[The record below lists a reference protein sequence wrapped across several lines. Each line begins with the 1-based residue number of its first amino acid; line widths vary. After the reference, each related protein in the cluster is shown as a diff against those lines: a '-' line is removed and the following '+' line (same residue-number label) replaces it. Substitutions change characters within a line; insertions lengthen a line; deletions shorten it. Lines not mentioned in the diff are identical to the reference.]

1 MSQTIV
7 GNLAVELGISDA
19 QLQAGLA
26 QAVAQ
31 SQQAGQKMAK
41 AINQGMSSSSGG
53 GINPA
58 GLLSLSRAI
67 DDVQYGFRGI
77 VNNIEGIVTQFGGT
91 AALAGGLTIAA
102 VAINTFGDD
111 IAYAFDKMIDGR
123 NEMQKLA
130 DQTRYAASI
139 FGELEARITATG
151 NQLKKLAE
159 SDAGAGIGGFVRRT
173 AGYDTAAINEQSRSL
188 FAQLSEQMM
197 LDSRQAG
204 KNRSATDAGL
214 NFLDP
219 GQNPEQMR
227 MRAEA
232 TRRALPNEFQRN
244 LAFGKLTDQLAQN
257 EFGGDFTRARQ
268 RARELIG
275 QASLGIEEGFKAL
288 NKIGNGKLESERI
301 KILAENI
308 AAAKDDFDRSTGA
321 IEELNRMDRME
332 RQIIDRQ
339 FGEYERA
346 VGRQDD
352 LFRQRDDILLQRS
365 RSEILGSAADV
376 FGRNIN
382 AGQDDPQLKKLDEIK
397 EEIKNLGTITGLG

>member
-1 MSQTIV
+1 MSSTIV
-7 GNLAVELGISDA
+7 GNLAVELGVSDA

-26 QAVAQ
+26 QAVTQ
-31 SQQAGQKMAK
+31 SQVAGQKMAN
-41 AINQGMSSSSGG
+41 AINQGMKSTSGG
-53 GINPA
+53 GMNPQ
-58 GLLSLSRAI
+58 GLLNISRAI

-77 VNNIEGIVTQFGGT
+77 VNNIEGIVTGLGGT
-91 AALAGGLTIAA
+91 AALAGGITIAA

-111 IAYAFDKMIDGR
+111 IASAFDKVIDGR

-139 FGELEARITATG
+139 FGELEARITTTSSR
-151 NQLKKLAE
+151 LKTLAD
-159 SDAGAGIGGFVRRT
+159 SDAGAGIGGFVRRN
-173 AGYDTAAINEQSRSL
+173 AGYDTASMNEQSRSL

-197 LDSRQAG
+197 FDSRQSA

-219 GQNPEQMR
+219 GQDPDKMR

-244 LAFGKLTDQLAQN
+244 LAFGKLTDQLAKD

-275 QASLGIEEGFKAL
+275 QATLGIEEGFKAL
-288 NKIGNGKLESERI
+288 NKIGNGKLEAERI
-301 KILAENI
+301 RVLAENI
-308 AAAKDDFDRSTGA
+308 AAAKDDFDRATGA
-321 IEELNRMDRME
+321 TEEFARMDRAAQKSMDE
-332 RQIIDRQ
+332 RIS
-339 FGEYERA
+339 EHERA
-346 VGRQDD
+346 SSRQND
-352 LFRQRDDILLQRS
+352 LFKRRDEIMLQRS
-365 RSEILGSAADV
+365 RSEILGSAAEV

-382 AGQDDPQLKKLDEIK
+382 AGQEDPQLKELKEIN
-397 EEIKNLGTITGLG
+397 EGIKNLGNWTGLG